1 MADRVDVNGMDL
13 AACLGWLAGD
23 TGRIMLAT
31 LDSIAA
37 AMPEGWDWTVCFG
50 NDVNRNYSAEAWS
63 RSMPSKFEFVED
75 CDTELLARARLAVA
89 CRMAG
94 KGEGA

>member
-1 MADRVDVNGMDL
+1 MADRVDVMTLDE
-13 AACLGWLAGD
+13 CVEWLE
-23 TGRIMLAT
+23 REMRHVLFPT

-63 RSMPSKFEFVED
+63 RSLPCKHEFVED

-94 KGEGA
+94 KGERA